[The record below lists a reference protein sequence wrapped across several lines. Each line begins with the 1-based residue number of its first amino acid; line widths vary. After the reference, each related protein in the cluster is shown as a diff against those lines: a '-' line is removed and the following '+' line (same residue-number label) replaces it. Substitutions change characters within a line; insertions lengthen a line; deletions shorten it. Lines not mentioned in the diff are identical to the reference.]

1 MLRFTFLT
9 SSQLPVASNAS
20 ILRPVISFSRISCL
34 SCLLLLPLLAV
45 SCGTSRPK
53 GLPRN
58 LPTINL
64 QGSAQTPAH
73 SMERKDYPFDP
84 ATGNYMVAWASEGE
98 KAASEADALRWAS
111 SHGGSVSRKQ
121 PSRVMKVSSKKSS
134 SSKGGKSYTIKSG
147 DTLGAIA
154 RRNNTTVAKIK
165 AANGMSSDFIRAG
178 KTLKIP

>member
-1 MLRFTFLT
+1 MHPLCAVT
-9 SSQLPVASNAS
+9 
-20 ILRPVISFSRISCL
+20 SFSRL
-34 SCLLLLPLLAV
+34 SSLCGVLLLPFLVA
-45 SCGTSRPK
+45 SCDSSRPK

-64 QGSAQTPAH
+64 HGSAETPAH
-73 SMERKDYPFDP
+73 SMERRDYPFDP
-84 ATGNYMVAWASEGE
+84 KTGNYVVAWASEGE
-98 KAASEADALRWAS
+98 KAASEADAVRWAS

-121 PSRVMKVSSKKSS
+121 PSRVTKVSSKS
-134 SSKGGKSYTIKSG
+134 SSKSKGKSYTIKSG
-147 DTLGAIA
+147 DTLSAIA